1 MGQLQFK
8 NLTSHSK
15 KAAKDWIYR
24 MADLVL
30 WASAHAVTPLT
41 RTGMTL
47 WSCYSARA
55 KKGCRAH
62 CARSALL
69 WSLASEQPPTV
80 PATDPTS
87 SVKMLLGSVQSRGVG
102 VRPDV

>member
-47 WSCYSARA
+47 
-55 KKGCRAH
+55 
-62 CARSALL
+62 
-69 WSLASEQPPTV
+69 
-80 PATDPTS
+80 
-87 SVKMLLGSVQSRGVG
+87 
-102 VRPDV
+102 